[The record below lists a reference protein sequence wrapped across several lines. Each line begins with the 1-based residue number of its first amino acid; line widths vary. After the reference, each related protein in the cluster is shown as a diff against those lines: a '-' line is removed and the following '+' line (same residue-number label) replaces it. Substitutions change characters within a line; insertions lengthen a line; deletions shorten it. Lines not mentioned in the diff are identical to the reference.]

1 MHLVRYAERAGGVR
15 VGLLG
20 DDGELRAMPDARRI
34 ADLLALPRA
43 GFDAALGDAAS
54 RPSSARADDVVLLPP
69 IDGQTEL
76 WAAGVTYHRS
86 REARVEESTERTV
99 YEKVYDASRPEL
111 FFKAPA
117 WRVVTD
123 REPIAVRDDSPLN
136 VPEPELAVVAN
147 AAGELVGYLVAND
160 VSSRSIEGE
169 NPLYLPQAKMYA
181 GSAALSLGIRP
192 ATELPDAGALA
203 ITMVVTRG
211 DRTVFEGRT
220 STAELRRPPAELL
233 DHLYHAQRFPAGA
246 VLCTGTGIVPAL
258 DVTLAAGDL
267 VRITISEVGELTNPV
282 VEGAGAMDW
291 LVAAEDDPFA
301 RERARV
307 VPE

>member
-1 MHLVRYAERAGGVR
+1 MHLVRYADRQAGEVR

-20 DDGELRAMPDARRI
+20 DDGELRAVPDVRRV
-34 ADLLALPRA
+34 ADLLTLSRSA
-43 GFDAALGDAAS
+43 FDAALEQTDRRSVSVRGG
-54 RPSSARADDVVLLPP
+54 DVVLLPP
-69 IDGQTEL
+69 IDGRTEL

-86 REARVEESTERTV
+86 REARVEESTERSV
-99 YEKVYDASRPEL
+99 YEKVYDADRPEL

-136 VPEPELAVVAN
+136 VPEPELAAVAN
-147 AAGELVGYLVAND
+147 SAGELVGYLVAND

-181 GSAALSLGIRP
+181 GSAALSVGIRP
-192 ATELPDAGALA
+192 AAELPDAAALP
-203 ITMVVTRG
+203 IEMTVTRN

-233 DHLYHAQRFPAGA
+233 EHLYHAQRFPEGA

-267 VRITISEVGELTNPV
+267 VRITIDGVGELANPV
-282 VEGAGAMDW
+282 VEGAAAMDW
-291 LVAAEDDPFA
+291 LIAAADNPLA
-301 RERARV
+301 RPGAAT
-307 VPE
+307 

>member
-1 MHLVRYAERAGGVR
+1 MHVVRYAERTGEVR
-15 VGLLG
+15 VALL
-20 DDGELRAMPDARRI
+20 DDGGELRALPDVRRT
-34 ADLLALPRA
+34 ADLLALSRA
-43 GFDAALGDAAS
+43 EFDAALGEAGRRS
-54 RPSSARADDVVLLPP
+54 VSARAGDVVLLPP
-69 IDGQTEL
+69 IDGRTEV
-76 WAAGVTYHRS
+76 WAAGVTYRRS

-192 ATELPDAGALA
+192 AAELPDAGALT
-203 ITMVVTRG
+203 ISMVVTRG

-246 VLCTGTGIVPAL
+246 VLCTGTGIVPAM

-267 VRITISEVGELTNPV
+267 VRITIS
-282 VEGAGAMDW
+282 
-291 LVAAEDDPFA
+291 
-301 RERARV
+301 
-307 VPE
+307 